1 MARSRNIKPGF
12 FKNEILAEMPPEYR
26 LLFMGLWCLADREGR
41 FEDRPKKIKMELFP
55 CDDFDIGEGLS
66 MLESGGFLVRYVV
79 DGNRYSQVVN
89 FTKHQMPH
97 HKEVASEI
105 PAPPGFDQITKHTYD
120 VSKATR
126 DEVFQRDGMA
136 CLRCGATD
144 SLSLDHIVPLGSGGD
159 NATSNLQTL
168 CKSCNSSKGNTTKDY
183 RQFNV
188 ESTLDQHQN
197 NEDASCPPDSGFL
210 IPDSPI
216 PDSLK
221 KTPRKR
227 VTAKPVVEKPEDVCL
242 QVWIDWCS
250 LRKEKRAPV
259 TVTVIDSARGEAA
272 KAGMTF
278 EDFLR
283 VWCRR
288 GSQGLEASWIKSN
301 ERPASKPAETFAERD
316 ERNAKERYERLT
328 GRKHPDLL
336 PQHLNI
342 IEADPIVRIAA

>member
-12 FKNEILAEMPPEYR
+12 FTNEDLVELDFATR
-26 LLFMGLWCLADREGR
+26 LLFAGLWTVADKCGR
-41 FEDRPKKIKMELFP
+41 LQDRPKKIKIDVFP
-55 CDDFDIGEGLS
+55 ADNLDIEAMLS
-66 MLESGGFLVRYVV
+66 ALHNGGFIVRYEV
-79 DGNRYSQVVN
+79 DGCKFIQVKN
-89 FTKHQMPH
+89 WDKHQNPH
-97 HKEVASEI
+97 HTEKNSVI
-105 PAPPGFDQITKHTYD
+105 PPQSNVILTVTPPLKTVDTSL
-120 VSKATR
+120 V
-126 DEVFQRDGMA
+126 DG
-136 CLRCGATD
+136 
-144 SLSLDHIVPLGSGGD
+144 
-159 NATSNLQTL
+159 
-168 CKSCNSSKGNTTKDY
+168 GNP
-183 RQFNV
+183 
-188 ESTLDQHQN
+188 
-197 NEDASCPPDSGFL
+197 ADSGFL

-316 ERNAKERYERLT
+316 DRNAKERYERIT